1 MLTIRYS
8 NSFYILIFIFCCI
21 QEYIDSF
28 KVPDCPK
35 CGGMLKPE
43 IVFFGDSIPKNRAE
57 KLANWVCNSDA
68 LLILGS
74 SLQVYSGYRILLHCH
89 DLGTPAA
96 IVNIGVARG
105 EEKVQLK
112 ISTKC
117 GDIIPK
123 LFLSN

>member
-1 MLTIRYS
+1 
-8 NSFYILIFIFCCI
+8 
-21 QEYIDSF
+21 
-28 KVPDCPK
+28 
-35 CGGMLKPE
+35 MLKPE